1 MRTKTIDQIARLFPL
16 AKFAGDNSSENVTPI
31 MLRERLWTREEGMR
45 SVGEVGIPVVTN
57 IHSFTSYH
65 PRYVSSRTVALTVF
79 DEKFF
84 RGQDP
89 GKLYWGN
96 SESSES
102 LIDEDYSMIN
112 RDWADFLRSFNDYG
126 VRVIDSDDSDMGKGL
141 EGLNIDETVLYQT
154 IHYAFSVERC
164 LQQHLTGFFR
174 LYDAVLDREDRSHPS
189 VQLIRSCYQDLS

>member
-102 LIDEDYSMIN
+102 LIVTWEKVWKD
-112 RDWADFLRSFNDYG
+112 
-126 VRVIDSDDSDMGKGL
+126 
-141 EGLNIDETVLYQT
+141 
-154 IHYAFSVERC
+154 
-164 LQQHLTGFFR
+164 
-174 LYDAVLDREDRSHPS
+174 
-189 VQLIRSCYQDLS
+189 